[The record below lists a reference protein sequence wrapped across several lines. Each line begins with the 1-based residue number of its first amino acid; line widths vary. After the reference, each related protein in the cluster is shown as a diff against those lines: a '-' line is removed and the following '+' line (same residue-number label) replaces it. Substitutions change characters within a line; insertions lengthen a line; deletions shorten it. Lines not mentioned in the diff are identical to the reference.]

1 MILDKITPSI
11 SQRKFYEKTDKR
23 LYAPN
28 IISFLTQCSETLIWV
43 GTEFKLQTTQIKKSY
58 SQSVIRKQA
67 LQGIFLSQP
76 HLSYDNSP
84 GWFLPFE

>member
-1 MILDKITPSI
+1 MILDKITPPI

-28 IISFLTQCSETLIWV
+28 IISFLTRCSETLVWV
-43 GTEFKLQTTQIKKSY
+43 DTVKLQINQKEPL
-58 SQSVIRKQA
+58 QSVIRKQA
-67 LQGIFLSQP
+67 LQGVFLSQP